1 MYELQVMSIC
11 SALKYM
17 DAWSLEDTN
26 VDRIASNINI
36 DIAKLPRRS
45 VGSPEMFYKAVV
57 ESNTRVVVN
66 HLDIHGEVD
75 RVIAEI
81 DYEK

>member
-1 MYELQVMSIC
+1 MYELQVMAIC
-11 SALKYM
+11 SQLKYM

-26 VDRIASNINI
+26 TERIARNINN

-45 VGSPEMFYKAVV
+45 VGSPEMFYKAEV
-57 ESNTRVVVN
+57 ESNIRVVVN